1 MGGRALRRF
10 LPYPLL
16 SLSLLVMW
24 LLLNQ
29 SLGPGHILLGAVI
42 AIVTGWITASLDP
55 PKPHVYRYG
64 SALKLLVLVMVDV
77 FRSNI
82 DVASAL
88 ITGRSRETNRFIE
101 IPLELTDR
109 VGLAV
114 LATIVT
120 ATPGSAWVNYDSI
133 RNVVLIHVLD
143 LTDEEE
149 WIRTVKTRYEKLLL
163 EIFQ

>member
-1 MGGRALRRF
+1 MRRLF
-10 LPYPLL
+10 PYPLL
-16 SLSLLVMW
+16 SVSLLVMW

-29 SLGPGHILLGAVI
+29 SLGLGHILLGALIGI
-42 AIVTGWITASLDP
+42 ATAWVTASLDP

-64 SALKLLVLVMVDV
+64 SILRLLGRVVLDV
-77 FRSNI
+77 FVSNI
-82 DVASAL
+82 QVTRVL
-88 ITGRSRETNRFIE
+88 LTGRSRQTNRFIE

-114 LATIVT
+114 LACIVT
-120 ATPGSAWVNYDSI
+120 ATPGSAWLNYDSA

-143 LTDEEE
+143 LTDEDQ
-149 WIRTVKTRYEKLLL
+149 WINTVKTRYEALLL

>member
-1 MGGRALRRF
+1 LKRVF
-10 LPYPLL
+10 PYPLL
-16 SLSLLVMW
+16 SASLLVMW

-29 SLGPGHILLGAVI
+29 SLGVGHILLGAI
-42 AIVTGWITASLDP
+42 IGICTAWATASLDP

-64 SALKLLVLVMVDV
+64 SILRLIWRVLLDV

-82 DVASAL
+82 EVATVL
-88 ITGRSRETNRFIE
+88 LTGRSRQTSRFIE

-114 LATIVT
+114 LSCIIT
-120 ATPGSAWVNYDSI
+120 ATPGSAWLNYDSA
-133 RNVVLIHVLD
+133 RSVVLIHVLD
-143 LTDEEE
+143 LTDEEQ
-149 WIRTVKTRYEKLLL
+149 WISTVKTRYETLLL

>member
-1 MGGRALRRF
+1 MRRVF
-10 LPYPLL
+10 PYPLL
-16 SLSLLVMW
+16 SASLLVMW

-29 SLGPGHILLGAVI
+29 SLGLGHILLGAI
-42 AIVTGWITASLDP
+42 IGMAAAWATARLDP

-64 SALKLLVLVMVDV
+64 SVLKLIVFVLVDV

-82 DVASAL
+82 EVAIIL
-88 ITGRSRETNRFIE
+88 LTGHGRQTSRFIE

-114 LATIVT
+114 LSCVLT
-120 ATPGSAWVNYDSI
+120 ATPGSAWLNYDSI
-133 RNVVLIHVLD
+133 RSVVLIHVLD
-143 LTDEEE
+143 LTDEEQ
-149 WIRTVKTRYEKLLL
+149 WIRTVKTRYEALLL